1 MAAVRQDPES
11 MILVRRDDGFVSDVL
26 LENLKVRTRGKTGTP
41 SYQYQRSI
49 QDAVGL

>member
-26 LENLKVRTRGKTGTP
+26 ENLKVRMVKARGKTGTP

-49 QDAVGL
+49 